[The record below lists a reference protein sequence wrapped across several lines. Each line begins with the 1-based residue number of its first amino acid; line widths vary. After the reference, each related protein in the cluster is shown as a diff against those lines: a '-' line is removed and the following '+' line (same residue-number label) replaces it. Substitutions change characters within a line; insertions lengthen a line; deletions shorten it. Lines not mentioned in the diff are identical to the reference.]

1 MGDRLEKFVQEH
13 NEEFDIY
20 APPAGA
26 WNNIE
31 RKLKKKEE
39 PVIRPYWAWA
49 AAVLVIVVSFA
60 WFNNRQGGKQTI
72 SPIQQVVSISPELVN
87 AEVYYASIV
96 ENQHQEIKQ
105 LGKGFPEVCNDL
117 DNELR
122 NMDTLYGQLKNEYLV
137 SGGNEAVMQA
147 MVENLQA
154 RVQLMNQQ
162 LQLLKSISAQKSAK
176 GHHLES
182 M

>member
-20 APPAGA
+20 SPPAGT

-31 RKLKKKEE
+31 RKLKKKKN

-49 AAVLVIVVSFA
+49 AAVLLIAVSFA
-60 WFNNRQGGKQTI
+60 WFNNRQATSHPVLQEI
-72 SPIQQVVSISPELVN
+72 QVVTLNPELVN

-96 ENQHQEIKQ
+96 ETQHQEIAQ
-105 LGKGFPEVCNDL
+105 LGKGYPDVCNDL
-117 DNELR
+117 DKELR
-122 NMDTLYGQLKNEYLV
+122 SMDTLYGQLKNEYQV

-162 LQLLKSISAQKSAK
+162 LQLLKSIIAQRSAK
-176 GHHLES
+176 GHPLES

>member
-20 APPAGA
+20 SPPAGA

-31 RKLKKKEE
+31 RKLKKKKS
-39 PVIRPYWAWA
+39 PAIRPYWALA
-49 AAVLVIVVSFA
+49 AAVLLIVVSFA
-60 WFNNRQGGKQTI
+60 WFNNRQAGRHASAPELQL
-72 SPIQQVVSISPELVN
+72 VSINPELVN

-96 ENQHQEIKQ
+96 ETQHQEIKL
-105 LGKGFPEVCNDL
+105 LGKGYPEVCNDL
-117 DNELR
+117 DRELC
-122 NMDTLYGQLKNEYLV
+122 NMDTLYGQLKTEYQA

-162 LQLLKSISAQKSAK
+162 LQFLKGISAHKSSK
-176 GHHLES
+176 GHQLES